1 MEPEL
6 IALATAGATT
16 LVTQMTTDGWA
27 QARSRLG
34 RFFARGGGVEDTAA
48 VEGEL
53 EATRG
58 ELTAAQAAADH
69 EMEAALRS
77 EWLIRIRR
85 TLAADPS
92 AAEQLRSILDEL
104 RPVQEGGGVHV
115 REVHNELSGTVEGGT
130 VIQVGAVGRLINREG
145 GRG

>member
-1 MEPEL
+1 VEPEL
-6 IALATAGATT
+6 IALATAAATT

-34 RFFARGGGVEDTAA
+34 RFFSRGGGAEDMAT

-92 AAEQLRSILDEL
+92 SAEQLRVILDEL
-104 RPVQEGGGVHV
+104 RPAEDTGGVRV
-115 REVHNELSGTVEGGT
+115 RDVHNEISGTVESGP
-130 VIQVGAVGRLINREG
+130 VFQVGAVGRWINRDG
-145 GRG
+145 GQG